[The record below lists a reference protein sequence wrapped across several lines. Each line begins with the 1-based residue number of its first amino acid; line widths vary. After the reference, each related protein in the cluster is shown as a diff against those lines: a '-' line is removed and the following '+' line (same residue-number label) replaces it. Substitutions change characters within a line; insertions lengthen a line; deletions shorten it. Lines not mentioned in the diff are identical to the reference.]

1 MGYTIY
7 EMCYDKQELPEC
19 SIECVPYDSN
29 FFNEYKRIKDE
40 CFPLMGKLKDLFP
53 ERDFSDIKI
62 PEDTSNIF
70 CFKVNEEIIGSV
82 TCVGNE
88 IFDLWVRPSDQGKG
102 HGRELLIWAMHHIR
116 EQNGEPIKLHVSGFN
131 SVALKLYESVGFS
144 ICDSIGF
151 GV

>member
-62 PEDTSNIF
+62 SEDTSNIF
-70 CFKVNEEIIGSV
+70 CFKVNEEIIGSSS
-82 TCVGNE
+82 
-88 IFDLWVRPSDQGKG
+88 DRPNRSYNSFTSSSG
-102 HGRELLIWAMHHIR
+102 A
-116 EQNGEPIKLHVSGFN
+116 NGSN
-131 SVALKLYESVGFS
+131 SRLAGT
-144 ICDSIGF
+144 DARMA
-151 GV
+151 